1 MNSRRNWCQARFEK
15 NNLYNHDRER
25 INFYNIVSKYINK
38 REIKKEKTRITEKKS
53 ATRVVVSYRIDDP
66 KVDSAIHH

>member
-1 MNSRRNWCQARFEK
+1 M
-15 NNLYNHDRER
+15 ER
-25 INFYNIVSKYINK
+25 
-38 REIKKEKTRITEKKS
+38 KKGKTRITEKKS